1 MTTRQLL
8 RRVVDVRERSIPYEQ
23 LCQRYG
29 VTLYLRRRP
38 KAGFRYSVAPDE
50 LCTALTI
57 AKALGVMSEALE

>member
-8 RRVVDVRERSIPYEQ
+8 RRVVDVRERCIPYEQ
-23 LCQRYG
+23 MCERYG
-29 VTLYLRRRP
+29 VTLYLRRLSES
-38 KAGFRYSVAPDE
+38 GFRYSVEPSE